1 MTLFLIFLSM
11 QPQKLYDVFPHI
23 MYKNFTSVYF
33 TIYKQISRHINL
45 FVGFICYVM
54 QLQKFCVP
62 KMYSNILHICCVYGS
77 KFSGDREKHLWYSC
91 NWVIW
96 YCLCHPSP
104 TYLCM
109 QLGTWQL
116 IMVRLCVGRFFLQ
129 ETVINIFTSSKS
141 TNSQHLS
148 CSLLFSHVSF
158 CSVLASLIGIS
169 VDPWN
174 V

>member
-1 MTLFLIFLSM
+1 MTLFLVFLSM

-23 MYKNFTSVYF
+23 MNKNFTSVYF

-45 FVGFICYVM
+45 FVMWCNYKSFVCLKCTVTFRIFVVFM
-54 QLQKFCVP
+54 VLSWVAIFTF
-62 KMYSNILHICCVYGS
+62 L
-77 KFSGDREKHLWYSC
+77 FGDRERQLWYSC

-104 TYLCM
+104 TYLCI

-148 CSLLFSHVSF
+148 CSF
-158 CSVLASLIGIS
+158 CM
-169 VDPWN
+169 
-174 V
+174 